1 MFDLN
6 LQRFAG
12 EKTERATPK
21 RRSEARKEGQI
32 PKSIDLTSAAVLIAI
47 LVGLKFLGPDI
58 WRIWEGLF
66 RNDFLAITTK
76 PLTEQQLGSVFYNQL
91 GYVLRTGGPIVGVAL
106 LFGLV
111 VSVAQIGP
119 GFWPNLL
126 IPDFGRVGLISG
138 FRRLFSI
145 RSLVE
150 AGKSLVKLAIVG
162 SVVWSVING
171 MANKVA
177 NLASIDVVSLP
188 SVVGGMAFQIGI
200 DISIMM
206 LVLAVLDFFF
216 QRYDF
221 EKSIRMSREEIKQEM
236 KQQEGDPIVKSAIRQ
251 RGRRIAMKR
260 MMQEVP
266 KADVVVTNPTHFA
279 IALLYDASRM
289 NAPFVIA
296 KGKDEVAQK
305 IKEIAAGA
313 GVPMVE
319 NRPLAQSLYKNVEIS
334 QAVPADLYQAVAE
347 ILAYVYRLKHRSS
360 RG

>member
-12 EKTERATPK
+12 EKTEQATPR
-21 RRSEARKEGQI
+21 RRSEARKEGRI
-32 PKSIDLTSAAVLIAI
+32 PKSVDLTSAAVLVAI
-47 LVGLKFLGPDI
+47 LVGLKLLGPEI
-58 WRIWEGLF
+58 WNVWERLF
-66 RNDFLAITTK
+66 ENDFATITIK
-76 PLTEQQLGSVFYNQL
+76 PLTDQDLFHLFANQL
-91 GYVLRTGGPIVGVAL
+91 GFAIRTGGPIMAL
-106 LFGLV
+106 AVLFGVV

-126 IPDFGRVGLISG
+126 VPDFSRVGLISG
-138 FRRLFSI
+138 FSRLFST

-150 AGKSLVKLAIVG
+150 AGKSLVKLGIVG
-162 SVVWSVING
+162 SVVWSVIHG
-171 MANKVA
+171 MANEVA
-177 NLASIDVVSLP
+177 NLASVDIQSLP

-206 LVLAVLDFFF
+206 LVLSVLDFFF

-251 RGRRIAMKR
+251 RGRKLAMKR

-279 IALLYDASRM
+279 VALLYDASRM
-289 NAPFVIA
+289 NAPIVLA
-296 KGKDEVAQK
+296 KGQDELAQK
-305 IKEIAAGA
+305 IKEIATDSGI
-313 GVPMVE
+313 PMVE
-319 NRPLAQSLYKNVEIS
+319 NRPVAQALYKNVEVGRI
-334 QAVPADLYQAVAE
+334 VPAELYQAVAE
-347 ILAYVYRLKHRSS
+347 ILAYVYRLKQRPD